1 MTNQPPLEFREGA
14 EYDFSPDLGAVEIML
29 RQMKRY
35 LDERGFPEDEWGGL
49 QLAVAEALNNAII
62 HGCRDKPD
70 ARLRFRWAWSD
81 SGLAVQVRD
90 PGHFEPP
97 DDWHELPDDP
107 LAENGRGGFL
117 ISDFFDDVRH
127 HNSER
132 GHEVTLRK
140 TISVAPQ
147 PPNVAAVEEELQLMT
162 QDLSDSYESLAAM
175 FNISALLAT
184 SRSFDEFMDRVLRRL
199 RNLLATDLVYARLR
213 RADGRWQLFMDRVNE
228 TIPAP
233 PASLSPPEESVLS
246 AQQFISN
253 DRAGELPESD
263 ALHAWQA
270 GLMIGPVS
278 FQGKAIGLIVSGRRE
293 GAPFTAGQ
301 TNLLRTIADFVG
313 VAHTTAELNRQR
325 EEQLREL
332 RELEI
337 AAQIQRSLLPT
348 EFPESPHWEIH
359 GICESARAV
368 GGDFFDAITGP
379 DGHIL
384 VLIADVMGKGVPAAM
399 LSSLLRA
406 SARARLDLAHD
417 PAQLLTELNRLLAGD
432 LSALSMFITAELISL
447 SPDGTR
453 CTIANA
459 GHSDPLVF
467 APGDAAAREI
477 RSVGDVPLG
486 VLPDTQY
493 ENATVTIDPDAIVC
507 LVTDGLFELE
517 DAAGEMLGMDALCDR
532 LPTWWQGSLTEFTAT
547 CITTLKLIQHDHQSD
562 DRTLV
567 AFTRRPPT
575 P

>member
-1 MTNQPPLEFREGA
+1 MTAPLLEFREGA
-14 EYDFSPDLGAVEIML
+14 EYDLSPDLGAVETML

-35 LDERGFPEDEWGGL
+35 LGERGFPESEWPGL

-62 HGCRDKPD
+62 HGCRDRPD

-81 SGLAVQVRD
+81 AGLAVQVRD

-97 DDWHELPDDP
+97 EDWHELPDDP
-107 LAENGRGGFL
+107 LAESGRGGFL
-117 ISDFFDDVRH
+117 ISDFFDDVH
-127 HNSER
+127 HDNSER

-140 TISVAPQ
+140 ALSVAPQ

-184 SRSFDEFMDRVLRRL
+184 SQSFNEFMDSVLGRL
-199 RNLLATDLVYARLR
+199 RNLLSTDLVYARLR
-213 RADGRWQLFMDRVNE
+213 QADGPWQLFMDRADE
-228 TIPAP
+228 ATPAP
-233 PASLSPPEESVLS
+233 PMTLSAQEESVLA

-263 ALHAWQA
+263 PLRQWQA

-278 FQGKAIGLIVSGRRE
+278 FQGQPIGLIVAGRRE

-348 EFPESPHWEIH
+348 EFPDSAHWEIH

-368 GGDFFDAITGP
+368 GGDFFDAMVGP

-384 VLIADVMGKGVPAAM
+384 VVIADVMGKGVPAAM

-417 PAQLLTELNRLLAGD
+417 PARLLTELNRLLAGD
-432 LSALSMFITAELISL
+432 LASLGMFITAELISL
-447 SPDGTR
+447 SPDGPQ

-459 GHSDPLVF
+459 GHSDPLMF
-467 APGDAAAREI
+467 QPHDEAAREV
-477 RSVGDVPLG
+477 SSQGDVPLG
-486 VLPDTQY
+486 VLPDTRY
-493 ENATVTIDPDAIVC
+493 ENTTIEIDFSSVVC

-517 DAAGEMLGMDALCDR
+517 DASGEMLGLSELCNR
-532 LPTWWQGSLTEFTAT
+532 LPAWWQGDLKDFTAT
-547 CITTLKLIQHDHQSD
+547 CITSLKLIQRDSQSD

-567 AFTRRPPT
+567 AFTRKAPAE
-575 P
+575 